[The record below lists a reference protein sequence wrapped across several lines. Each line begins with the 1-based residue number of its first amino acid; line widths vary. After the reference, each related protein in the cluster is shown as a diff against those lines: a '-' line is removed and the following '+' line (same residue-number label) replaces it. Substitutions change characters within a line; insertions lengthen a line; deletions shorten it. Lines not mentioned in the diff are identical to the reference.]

1 MTMEMSSI
9 YSHKSTQQQG
19 DIYSSVLH
27 VYSTILKNLYIYLV
41 FYYYV
46 YEYEW
51 VGCGFQKFA
60 CLILSNVGFR
70 DGELK
75 SNLSCFNSEICDMYF
90 KCLTIRELDF
100 FENNWNKQNTCTLHA
115 LVCFD

>member
-1 MTMEMSSI
+1 MEMSSI
-9 YSHKSTQQQG
+9 NSHKSTKQQG

-27 VYSTILKNLYIYLV
+27 VYSTIKNLYIYLV

-46 YEYEW
+46 YEHEW

-60 CLILSNVGFR
+60 CSILSNVGFR

-75 SNLSCFNSEICDMYF
+75 SNLSCLILKYVICISNVLQSGSF
-90 KCLTIRELDF
+90 IFLCSHF
-100 FENNWNKQNTCTLHA
+100 
-115 LVCFD
+115 